1 LPEARRLAVVYLERA
16 QDGLARASGLASQED
31 RLPNIVNL
39 IRFVMCREGTLDA
52 AQRTAEVIARA
63 ETLLLGAKRI
73 DDANS
78 GVTEGLVAQNHQYA
92 EQFIGYAAEM
102 WLIAASGVV
111 ASERRKALFDRFA
124 SDLHKRGVTS
134 LEQIPGRYV
143 AAAPALPEG
152 QRAISTGEKEQMVRY
167 IRRYFESITSDDPE
181 RMGEVK
187 GLGREAGR
195 VALDEA
201 MSRLRGEGIAAI
213 ESVHMPALSRVPDIL
228 MLSCDAKD
236 VYLLDIQDIDL
247 GIVKTDG
254 SGSTLQTGYSWA
266 VKLDSSGRW
275 ILVRP

>member
-111 ASERRKALFDRFA
+111 ASERRKALFDRVQQIVWDEAPFLYLVNRNALVAA
-124 SDLHKRGVTS
+124 SRSLRGVEPS
-134 LEQIPGRYV
+134 PLRPNILWNAERLWIEAKQ
-143 AAAPALPEG
+143 PA
-152 QRAISTGEKEQMVRY
+152 S
-167 IRRYFESITSDDPE
+167 
-181 RMGEVK
+181 
-187 GLGREAGR
+187 
-195 VALDEA
+195 
-201 MSRLRGEGIAAI
+201 
-213 ESVHMPALSRVPDIL
+213 
-228 MLSCDAKD
+228 AK
-236 VYLLDIQDIDL
+236 
-247 GIVKTDG
+247 
-254 SGSTLQTGYSWA
+254 
-266 VKLDSSGRW
+266 
-275 ILVRP
+275 